1 MAQKKKVVKK
11 QIQKQK
17 QKQSQSVKVILNQPV
32 KRVYSKS
39 KTTRPQQPIILPSSQ
54 LTPSFNFSD
63 LYRAQSFINPVV
75 SEPRSRINFA
85 TQTEPNIG
93 FSIETQTEPVV
104 GVSTET
110 QTPIYIKRRSIGETQ
125 TEPQIEPQPTIPFQ
139 PIQEPVVLPT
149 IETTPL
155 EVGRIES
162 VAKKVSPLGLS
173 NNTIKKLTKTQYDD
187 LERIYL
193 SRNVPEQH
201 PSYNTISELPKS
213 SLIDYANSRTGLP
226 KEKLQKI
233 GKKDIIQILNI
244 RGV

>member
-1 MAQKKKVVKK
+1 MPVKKKVVKK
-11 QIQKQK
+11 QLQKQK
-17 QKQSQSVKVILNQPV
+17 QKQSQSVKVVLNQPV

-39 KTTRPQQPIILPSSQ
+39 RITRPQQPIILPSSQ
-54 LTPSFNFSD
+54 PMPSFNFSD

-93 FSIETQTEPVV
+93 FSIESQTEPIV

-125 TEPQIEPQPTIPFQ
+125 TEPQPNIPFEQ
-139 PIQEPVVLPT
+139 IQEPVVLPT
-149 IETTPL
+149 IESSPI
-155 EVGRIES
+155 EVGGIEP
-162 VAKKVSPLGLS
+162 VAKKVTPLGLS
-173 NNTIKKLTKTQYDD
+173 NNTIKKLTKAQYDD

-213 SLIDYANSRTGLP
+213 SLIDYANSRTGIS